1 MELIA
6 DGCEGA
12 AGVGVGATGVGVALG
27 VGVGL
32 GSASGSA
39 WRRASGSGWASGS
52 GVGVGLG
59 LGVGVGFGGVGQFV
73 SALNLPFIPS
83 WCGHENSPV
92 MWCVPGVDVIA
103 ALCHVP
109 LEPEKVKPVIV
120 ATVLPSTAI
129 VPEIGLL

>member
-1 MELIA
+1 M
-6 DGCEGA
+6 
-12 AGVGVGATGVGVALG
+12 GATGVGVALG
-27 VGVGL
+27 VGAVGL
-32 GSASGSA
+32 GSGSA
-39 WRRASGSGWASGS
+39 WARARAGLGL

-83 WCGHENSPV
+83 WCGHQNSPV
-92 MWCVPGVDVIA
+92 MWCVPGADVIA
-103 ALCHVP
+103 ALCHVA

-129 VPEIGLL
+129 VPAIGLL